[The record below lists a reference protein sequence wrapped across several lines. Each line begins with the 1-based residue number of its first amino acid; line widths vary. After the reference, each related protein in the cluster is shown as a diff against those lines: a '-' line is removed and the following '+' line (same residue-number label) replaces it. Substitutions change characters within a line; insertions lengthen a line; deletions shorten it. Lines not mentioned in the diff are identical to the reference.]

1 MLKTILFI
9 EDESAMQKTVGAI
22 IQQEGYNMISALD
35 GELGIKLAKE
45 KHPDMIL
52 LDLVLPKKNGF
63 DVLTSLKQDVQTKSI
78 PIIVLTN
85 LGEMEN
91 IDKAIELGATT
102 YLVKSDY
109 SLKEII
115 EKIKKILDSPSV

>member
-1 MLKTILFI
+1 
-9 EDESAMQKTVGAI
+9 
-22 IQQEGYNMISALD
+22 MISALD
-35 GELGIKLAKE
+35 GDLGIKLAKE
-45 KHPDMIL
+45 MRPDMIL
-52 LDLVLPKKNGF
+52 LDLVLPKRDGF
-63 DVLTSLKQDVQTKSI
+63 DVLRSLKQEEQTKSI

-115 EKIKKILDSPSV
+115 EKIKKTVDGSLI

>member
-1 MLKTILFI
+1 
-9 EDESAMQKTVGAI
+9 MQKTVGAI
-22 IQQEGYNMISALD
+22 IQKEGYNMISALD
-35 GELGIKLAKE
+35 GDLGIKLAKE
-45 KHPDMIL
+45 MRPDMIL
-52 LDLVLPKKNGF
+52 LDLVLPKRDGF
-63 DVLTSLKQDVQTKSI
+63 DVLRSLKQEEQTKSI

-115 EKIKKILDSPSV
+115 EKIKKTVDGSLI

>member
-1 MLKTILFI
+1 MAKTILFI

-22 IQQEGYNMISALD
+22 VQKEGYDMISALD
-35 GELGIKLAKE
+35 GDLGLKLAKE
-45 KHPDMIL
+45 KHPDLIL
-52 LDLVLPKKNGF
+52 LDLVLPKKDGF
-63 DVLTSLKQDVQTKSI
+63 DVLRSLKQEEQTKSI

-115 EKIKKILDSPSV
+115 EKIKKAVEGLAI

>member
-1 MLKTILFI
+1 
-9 EDESAMQKTVGAI
+9 MQKTVGAI

-35 GELGIKLAKE
+35 GDLGIKLARE

-52 LDLVLPKKNGF
+52 LDLVLPKRDGF
-63 DVLTSLKQDVQTKSI
+63 DVLRSLKQDEQTKSI

-115 EKIKKILDSPSV
+115 EKIKKTVDGPAM